1 MDRLDAMHMFVR
13 VVETGSF
20 TKVAQEFATTQ
31 PTVTKQVAAME
42 ARLKV
47 RLLNRNTRGV
57 SLTEAGA
64 LYYEK
69 CKIIVSDVAEAEN
82 VVKVRQTQVQGQL
95 RIGSSVAFGR
105 RVLIPLAMDFMKHN
119 PQVQV
124 DLSFEDRYTDLV
136 ANGIDVALRLGKLA
150 DSSLGARMLGV
161 NPWVLVAS
169 NTYLRKHGTPR
180 RPSDLKE
187 HSTLIYSS
195 VQGNDIWRLR
205 NASGEPVSIPVT
217 GRLRSNNL
225 SALLAAARS
234 HMGIAALPRY
244 VAQDSLKD
252 GRVVESNY
260 NDYPVLRL
268 NEMPAVEVHLVASSE
283 KSSGVGEPGTPPIAP
298 AVANAVFALN
308 GQRLRELPF
317 QLAATTPAE
326 A

>member
-20 TKVAQEFATTQ
+20 TKVAHEFATTQ

-42 ARLKV
+42 TRLKV

-69 CKIIVSDVAEAEN
+69 CKAIVNDVAEADK
-82 VVKVRQTQVQGQL
+82 VVQVRQTQVQGQL

-105 RVLIPLAMDFMKHN
+105 RVLIPLALEFMTH
-119 PQVQV
+119 
-124 DLSFEDRYTDLV
+124 
-136 ANGIDVALRLGKLA
+136 
-150 DSSLGARMLGV
+150 

-169 NTYLRKHGTPR
+169 PTYLRKRGTPR

-187 HSTLIYSS
+187 HATLIYSS
-195 VQGNDIWRLR
+195 VQGNDLWRLR
-205 NASGEPVSIPVT
+205 NASGEPVSVPVT

-225 SALLAAARS
+225 SALLAASRS

-244 VAQDSLKD
+244 VAHDSLQA
-252 GRVVESNY
+252 GRVVEVLKTCRLPEQEIHAV
-260 NDYPVLRL
+260 YPSPRL
-268 NEMPAVEVHLVASSE
+268 VPQKVQSF
-283 KSSGVGEPGTPPIAP
+283 IA
-298 AVANAVFALN
+298 FLQ
-308 GQRLRELPF
+308 GQFDAEWWETLPRG
-317 QLAATTPAE
+317 A
-326 A
+326 

>member
-20 TKVAQEFATTQ
+20 TKVAHEFATTQ

-42 ARLKV
+42 TRLKV

-69 CKIIVSDVAEAEN
+69 CKAIVNDVAEADK
-82 VVKVRQTQVQGQL
+82 VVQVRQTQVQGQL

-105 RVLIPLAMDFMKHN
+105 RVLIPLALEFMTHN
-119 PQVQV
+119 PQVQI

-136 ANGIDVALRLGKLA
+136 ANGIDVALRL
-150 DSSLGARMLGV
+150 
-161 NPWVLVAS
+161 NPWELVAS
-169 NTYLRKHGTPR
+169 PTYLRKRGTPR

-187 HSTLIYSS
+187 HATLIYSS
-195 VQGNDIWRLR
+195 VQGNDLWRLR
-205 NASGEPVSIPVT
+205 NASGEPVSVPVT

-225 SALLAAARS
+225 SALLAASRS

-244 VAQDSLKD
+244 VAHDSLQA
-252 GRVVESNY
+252 GRVVEVLKTCRLPEQEIHAV
-260 NDYPVLRL
+260 YPSPRL
-268 NEMPAVEVHLVASSE
+268 VPQKVQSF
-283 KSSGVGEPGTPPIAP
+283 IA
-298 AVANAVFALN
+298 FLQ
-308 GQRLRELPF
+308 GQFDAEWWETLPRG
-317 QLAATTPAE
+317 A
-326 A
+326 

>member
-20 TKVAQEFATTQ
+20 TKVAHEFATTQ

-42 ARLKV
+42 TRLKV

-69 CKIIVSDVAEAEN
+69 CKAIVNDVAEADK
-82 VVKVRQTQVQGQL
+82 VVQVRQTQVQGQL

-105 RVLIPLAMDFMKHN
+105 RVLIPLALEFMTHN
-119 PQVQV
+119 PQVQI

-136 ANGIDVALRLGKLA
+136 ANGIDV
-150 DSSLGARMLGV
+150 

-169 NTYLRKHGTPR
+169 PTYLRKRGTPR

-187 HSTLIYSS
+187 HATLIYSS
-195 VQGNDIWRLR
+195 VQGNDLWRLR
-205 NASGEPVSIPVT
+205 NASGEPVSVPVT

-225 SALLAAARS
+225 SALLAASRS

-244 VAQDSLKD
+244 VAHDSLQA
-252 GRVVESNY
+252 GRVVEVLKTCRLPEQEIHAV
-260 NDYPVLRL
+260 YPSPRL
-268 NEMPAVEVHLVASSE
+268 VPQKVQSF
-283 KSSGVGEPGTPPIAP
+283 IA
-298 AVANAVFALN
+298 FLQ
-308 GQRLRELPF
+308 GQFDAEWWETLPRG
-317 QLAATTPAE
+317 A
-326 A
+326 

>member
-42 ARLKV
+42 TRLKV

-69 CKIIVSDVAEAEN
+69 CKIIVNDVADAEN
-82 VVKVRQTQVQGQL
+82 VVQLRQTHVQGQL

-105 RVLIPLAMDFMKHN
+105 RVVIPLALEFMQQN

-150 DSSLGARMLGV
+150 DSSLGARTLGV

-169 NTYLRKHGTPR
+169 PAYLKKRGTPR

-187 HSTLIYSS
+187 HATLIYSS
-195 VQGNDIWRLR
+195 VQGNDLWRLR
-205 NASGEPVSIPVT
+205 NASGETVSVPVT

-225 SALLAAARS
+225 SALLAAARAD
-234 HMGIAALPRY
+234 MGVAALPRY
-244 VAQDSLKD
+244 VAHESLAA
-252 GRVVESNY
+252 GRVVE
-260 NDYPVLRL
+260 VLRTAQL
-268 NEMPAVEVHLVASSE
+268 PEQEIHAVYPSPRLVPQKVQSFIAFLQGRFGKEWWEALPREGSS
-283 KSSGVGEPGTPPIAP
+283 KK
-298 AVANAVFALN
+298 
-308 GQRLRELPF
+308 
-317 QLAATTPAE
+317 
-326 A
+326 

>member
-20 TKVAQEFATTQ
+20 TKVAHEFATTQ

-42 ARLKV
+42 TRLKV

-69 CKIIVSDVAEAEN
+69 CKAIVNDVAEADK
-82 VVKVRQTQVQGQL
+82 VVQVRQTQVQGQL

-105 RVLIPLAMDFMKHN
+105 RVLIPLALEFMTHN
-119 PQVQV
+119 PQVQI

-136 ANGIDVALRLGKLA
+136 ANGIDVALRLCT
-150 DSSLGARMLGV
+150 LGV

-169 NTYLRKHGTPR
+169 PTYLRKRGTPR

-187 HSTLIYSS
+187 HATLIYSS
-195 VQGNDIWRLR
+195 VQGNDLWRLR
-205 NASGEPVSIPVT
+205 NASGEPVSVPVT

-225 SALLAAARS
+225 SALLAASRS

-244 VAQDSLKD
+244 VAHDSLQA
-252 GRVVESNY
+252 GRVVEVLKTCRLPEQEIHAV
-260 NDYPVLRL
+260 YPSPRL
-268 NEMPAVEVHLVASSE
+268 VPQKVQSF
-283 KSSGVGEPGTPPIAP
+283 IA
-298 AVANAVFALN
+298 FLQ
-308 GQRLRELPF
+308 GQFDAEWWETLPRG
-317 QLAATTPAE
+317 A
-326 A
+326 